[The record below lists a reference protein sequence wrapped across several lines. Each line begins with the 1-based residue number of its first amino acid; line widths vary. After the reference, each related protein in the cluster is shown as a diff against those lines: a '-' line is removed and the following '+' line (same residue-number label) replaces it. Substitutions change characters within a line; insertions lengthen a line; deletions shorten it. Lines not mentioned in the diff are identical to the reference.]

1 MRRGDLLEGKSPLLT
16 INFLRRPQLSTS
28 LARITSP
35 RRFKPWPYLLIAP
48 SLIALG
54 IILGFPVYKL
64 ISLSF
69 ERYGLAEIIA
79 GKGTFIGLENYRE
92 TLKDPEFW
100 RILRRT
106 LLFTFGMVSVSIVVG
121 GWLAHLMVKMHPG
134 IRKALN
140 GVLILVWAM
149 PQLVSIS
156 VWRWLFSF
164 DFSIV
169 TALIN
174 SLGFEMD
181 NHNYFVNTFSGFMI
195 IGGCVAWGAL
205 PFITISIYAAL
216 TQVPRDLIEA
226 AEIDGANSRQVFR
239 NIILPML
246 LPVYIILISLSTI
259 WDFQVF
265 SHIWI
270 FLDSRPSAE
279 YYTMAIYAFQKS
291 FGLSEYGMGAA
302 ISLIMIFA
310 LIGVT
315 GYYLRQMMRMGDE

>member
-1 MRRGDLLEGKSPLLT
+1 M
-16 INFLRRPQLSTS
+16 S
-28 LARITSP
+28 LGVAGQSVARKTNM
-35 RRFKPWPYLLIAP
+35 WPYLLIAP
-48 SLIALG
+48 SLVALG
-54 IILGFPVYKL
+54 LILGFPVYKL

-69 ERYGLAEIIA
+69 ERYGLTEIIA
-79 GKGTFIGLENYRE
+79 GAGVFVGLGNYRE
-92 TLKDPEFW
+92 ILWDPQFW
-100 RILRRT
+100 LILRRT
-106 LLFTFGMVSVSIVVG
+106 IFFTAGMVSVSILVG
-121 GWLAHLMVKMHPG
+121 GLLAHLMLKMHPV
-134 IRKALN
+134 IRRILN
-140 GVLILVWAM
+140 AILILVWAM

-156 VWRWLFSF
+156 VWRWMFSF

-169 TALIN
+169 TATIN

-205 PFITISIYAAL
+205 PFISISIYAAL
-216 TQVPRDLIEA
+216 TQVPKDLIEA

-239 NIILPML
+239 NITFPIL
-246 LPVYIILISLSTI
+246 LPVYIILISLSII

-270 FLDSRPSAE
+270 FLESRPSAD

-291 FGLSEYGMGAA
+291 FGLSEYGKGAA
-302 ISLIMIFA
+302 ISLVMILA
-310 LIGVT
+310 LVGVT

>member
-1 MRRGDLLEGKSPLLT
+1 MSMGVVRAPLSGK
-16 INFLRRPQLSTS
+16 I
-28 LARITSP
+28 
-35 RRFKPWPYLLIAP
+35 KPWPYLLILP
-48 SLIALG
+48 SLVAL
-54 IILGFPVYKL
+54 ILILGFPVYKL
-64 ISLSF
+64 FSLSF
-69 ERYGLAEIIA
+69 ERYGLTEIIA
-79 GKGTFIGLENYRE
+79 GKGVFVGLENYRE
-92 TLKDPEFW
+92 IFSDSEFW

-106 LLFTFGMVSVSIVVG
+106 LIFTAGMVSVSVIVG
-121 GWLAHLMVKMHPG
+121 ARLAHLMINMHPI
-134 IRKALN
+134 IRRILN
-140 GVLILVWAM
+140 SILILVWAM

-169 TALIN
+169 TATIN

-216 TQVPRDLIEA
+216 TQVPKDLIEA
-226 AEIDGANSRQVFR
+226 AEIDGASARQVFR
-239 NIILPML
+239 YITFPIL
-246 LPVYIILISLSTI
+246 LPVYIILISLSII

-291 FGLSEYGMGAA
+291 FGLSEYGKGAA
-302 ISLIMIFA
+302 ISLVMIGA
-310 LIGVT
+310 LVGVT
-315 GYYLRQMMRMGDE
+315 GYYLRQMMKMGEE

>member
-1 MRRGDLLEGKSPLLT
+1 M
-16 INFLRRPQLSTS
+16 STS
-28 LARITSP
+28 VARKLQA
-35 RRFKPWPYLLIAP
+35 RRIKPWPYLLIAP
-48 SLIALG
+48 SLLALVV
-54 IILGFPVYKL
+54 ILGFPVYKL

-69 ERYGLAEIIA
+69 ERYGLTEIIA
-79 GKGTFIGLENYRE
+79 GKGVFVGLENYRE
-92 TLKDPEFW
+92 TFTDPEFW
-100 RILRRT
+100 KILERT
-106 LLFTFGMVSVSIVVG
+106 LFFTLGMVAVSIVVG
-121 GWLAHLMVKMHPG
+121 AWLAHLMIKMHPG
-134 IRKALN
+134 IRNILN

-156 VWRWLFSF
+156 VWRWIFSF
-164 DFSIV
+164 DFSII

-174 SLGFEMD
+174 SMGFEMD
-181 NHNYFVNTFSGFMI
+181 NHNYFVNTFSGFLI

-216 TQVPRDLIEA
+216 TQVPKDLIEA
-226 AEIDGANSRQVFR
+226 AEIDGANPRQVFR
-239 NIILPML
+239 SIILPML
-246 LPVYIILISLSTI
+246 LPVYIILISLSII

-291 FGLSEYGMGAA
+291 FGLSEYGKGAA

>member
-1 MRRGDLLEGKSPLLT
+1 MST
-16 INFLRRPQLSTS
+16 NTTVVNFKRKFQ
-28 LARITSP
+28 
-35 RRFKPWPYLLIAP
+35 PWPYVLIAP
-48 SLIALG
+48 SLVALAL
-54 IILGFPVYKL
+54 ILGFPVYKL
-64 ISLSF
+64 VALSF

-79 GKGTFIGLENYRE
+79 GKGTFVALENYRE
-92 TLKDPEFW
+92 IFWDPEFW
-100 RILRRT
+100 IILKRT
-106 LLFTFGMVSVSIVVG
+106 LLFTFGMVFVSVVVG
-121 GWLAHLMVKMHPG
+121 GSLAHLMVKMHP
-134 IRKALN
+134 ILRRVLN
-140 GVLILVWAM
+140 TVLILVWAM

-164 DFSIV
+164 EFSIV
-169 TALIN
+169 TKIIN

-181 NHNYFVNTFSGFMI
+181 KHNYFVSTLSGFII

-216 TQVPRDLIEA
+216 TQVPKDLIEA

-246 LPVYIILISLSTI
+246 LPVYIILISLSII

-291 FGLSEYGMGAA
+291 FGLSEYGKGAA
-302 ISLIMIFA
+302 ISLVMIAA
-310 LIGVT
+310 LVGVT
-315 GYYLRQMMRMGDE
+315 GYYLRQMMRMGEE

>member
-1 MRRGDLLEGKSPLLT
+1 M
-16 INFLRRPQLSTS
+16 
-28 LARITSP
+28 ARISNA

-54 IILGFPVYKL
+54 LILGFPVYKL

-79 GKGTFIGLENYRE
+79 GEGVFVGLENFKE
-92 TLKDPEFW
+92 TFTDPEFW
-100 RILRRT
+100 NILKRT
-106 LLFTFGMVSVSIVVG
+106 LFFTLGMVSVSIVVG
-121 GWLAHLMVKMHPG
+121 AWLAHLMVKMHPG
-134 IRKALN
+134 IRYVLN
-140 GVLILVWAM
+140 TVLILVWAM

-156 VWRWLFSF
+156 VWRWIFSF

-169 TALIN
+169 TAVIN
-174 SLGFEMD
+174 SMGFEMD
-181 NHNYFVNTFSGFMI
+181 NHNYFVNTFSGFLI

-216 TQVPRDLIEA
+216 TQVPKDLIEA
-226 AEIDGANSRQVFR
+226 AEIDGANPRQVFR
-239 NIILPML
+239 NIIFPML
-246 LPVYIILISLSTI
+246 LPIYIILISLSII

-310 LIGVT
+310 RVGVT

>member
-1 MRRGDLLEGKSPLLT
+1 MS
-16 INFLRRPQLSTS
+16 SS
-28 LARITSP
+28 VARISNP

-54 IILGFPVYKL
+54 LILGFPIYKL

-79 GKGTFIGLENYRE
+79 GKGVFVGLENFKE
-92 TLKDPEFW
+92 TFTDPEFW
-100 RILRRT
+100 KILKRT
-106 LLFTFGMVSVSIVVG
+106 LIFTFGMVSVSIVVG
-121 GWLAHLMVKMHPG
+121 AWLAHLMVKMHPG
-134 IRKALN
+134 IRYVLN
-140 GVLILVWAM
+140 SVLILVWAM

-156 VWRWLFSF
+156 VWRWIFSF

-174 SLGFEMD
+174 SMGFEMD
-181 NHNYFVNTFSGFMI
+181 NHNYFVNTFSGFLI

-205 PFITISIYAAL
+205 PFISISIYAAL
-216 TQVPRDLIEA
+216 TQVPKDLIEA
-226 AEIDGANSRQVFR
+226 AEIDGANPRQVFR
-239 NIILPML
+239 NIIFPML

-265 SHIWI
+265 AHIWI

-315 GYYLRQMMRMGDE
+315 GYYLKQMMRMGDE